1 MSTIRVDDINMYY
14 EVHGEGEPVVLIAGL
29 SMDITAVELIAGS
42 LSEKY
47 RVLAFDNRGA
57 GRTDKPDIPYTIE
70 MMADDTAGLLKA
82 LNITQAHIIG
92 LSMGG
97 RIAMALA
104 LQHPELVKSLILIS
118 TGTRPM
124 TRARLF
130 KLKIMR
136 LIPLQRIFKKYPQ
149 PHYAFVRQLDASRIF
164 DYSDRLDKIHVPTLI
179 LHGKKDKMA
188 HRQNEEMH
196 NSIKGSKTI
205 TFNGGHIFFIWEYK
219 RFIDV
224 ISEFLDSIN

>member
-1 MSTIRVDDINMYY
+1 
-14 EVHGEGEPVVLIAGL
+14 
-29 SMDITAVELIAGS
+29 
-42 LSEKY
+42 
-47 RVLAFDNRGA
+47 
-57 GRTDKPDIPYTIE
+57 
-70 MMADDTAGLLKA
+70 
-82 LNITQAHIIG
+82 
-92 LSMGG
+92 
-97 RIAMALA
+97 
-104 LQHPELVKSLILIS
+104 
-118 TGTRPM
+118 M
-124 TRARLF
+124 TKARLF
-130 KLKIMR
+130 KLKILR
-136 LIPLQRIFKKYPQ
+136 LIPVQRILKKYPQ
-149 PHYAFVRQLDASRIF
+149 PYYAFVRQLNASRSF